1 MPGCTRPCLSLLLLS
16 ILFSPAVLPPAIVT
30 AEDSPPDGKTVYAE
44 KCVRCHGREGQGS
57 ENVDGRLTGTLS
69 VAQLAKL
76 VQETM
81 PEDDPETLT
90 AAESKA
96 VADYIHNAFY
106 SAVARD
112 RNRPARVA
120 LARLT
125 VRQHRQVLTDLIGL
139 TGVSNDSES
148 VPGLQAKYAEGRG
161 GGKDSQSLERIDPQV
176 NFEFGQ
182 DSPVSEIEDA
192 YEFTIHWKGS
202 LLAPVSGE
210 YEFRVRTEHATRL
223 SINDEEIIDAWV
235 KSGDDTEYTTTM
247 TLTAGRRYP
256 LELGFTKAIQ
266 GVNKEQKRDQPP
278 PPASIVLLWNPPE
291 SLLEPIPSR
300 YLTTAPVPVSYVC
313 STAFPPDDRSYGWE
327 RGTNISK
334 EWDAA
339 ATHAAIEAAGY
350 VDEHLNRL
358 AGTHDEDSERS
369 EKVRQFADN
378 FVEAAFRRPL
388 DESLQSLYIDQHFQ
402 EDRPLDVAI
411 RRVVIMTL
419 KSPRFLFREID
430 NIGDDYD
437 IASRLS
443 FGLWNSIP
451 DESLRAAAAAGELS
465 NPEELRR
472 QAERMLEDPRAKRKL
487 RGFLM
492 AWVKCSDPIDLE
504 KHLEHHPEFDAA
516 TMSDLQTSLEL
527 FLDDIIASET
537 ADFRELLTSE
547 NLFVNQ
553 RLARLYDDVASE
565 NQQFTL
571 VRSEDTSRSG
581 ILTHP
586 YLMARFSHGSE
597 SSPIHRGVFLARGM
611 LGQRLKP
618 PPEAVAPLAPDL
630 HPDLTTR
637 ERVTLQTSAATCMT
651 CHSIINPLGFTL
663 EEFDAVGR
671 YRQKD
676 RNKPVESGGKY
687 LTRKGEEVTF
697 EGPRDL
703 AQFLVSSDEAHKAFV
718 EHMFH
723 HLVQQ
728 PIRAF
733 GSSKM
738 SELLEAFRQ
747 EEFHIR
753 KLAVE
758 IMVASSPV
766 KRETKVAATS
776 D

>member
-1 MPGCTRPCLSLLLLS
+1 MPGCTRPYLSLLFLS
-16 ILFSPAVLPPAIVT
+16 ILFHPGVLPLAMVT
-30 AEDSPPDGKTVYAE
+30 ADDSAPDGKTVYAE
-44 KCVRCHGREGQGS
+44 KCARCHGQEGQGS
-57 ENVDGRLTGTLS
+57 ENVDGALTGTLS
-69 VAQLAKL
+69 VFQLAKL

-125 VRQHRQVLTDLIGL
+125 ARQHRQALTDLIGS
-139 TGVSNDSES
+139 TGASDDGES
-148 VPGLQAKYAEGRG
+148 VLGLQAKYTEGRG

-182 DSPVSEIEDA
+182 DPPVSEIEDA

-223 SINDEEIIDAWV
+223 SINDEKIIDAWV

-247 TLTAGRRYP
+247 TLTGGRRYP
-256 LELGFTKAIQ
+256 LDLGFTKAIQ
-266 GVNKEQKRDQPP
+266 GVNKKQKRDQPP
-278 PPASIVLLWNPPE
+278 PAASIVLLWHPPGRV
-291 SLLEPIPSR
+291 LEPIPSR
-300 YLTTAPVPVSYVC
+300 YLTTVPELVSYVC

-339 ATHAAIEAAGY
+339 TTRAAIEAASY

-358 AGTHDEDSERS
+358 AATHDEDSERS
-369 EKVRQFADN
+369 EKVQKFAHD

-388 DESLQSLYIDQHFQ
+388 DESLQPLYIDQHFQ

-411 RRVVIMTL
+411 RRVVIMAL

-451 DESLRAAAAAGELS
+451 DESLRAAAATGALS
-465 NPEELRR
+465 DPEELRR

-492 AWVKCSDPIDLE
+492 AWVNCSDPVDLE

-527 FLDDIIASET
+527 FLDDIIASDT

-553 RLARLYDDVASE
+553 RLAQLYEDVASE

-637 ERVTLQTSAATCMT
+637 ERVAMQTSAATCMT

-671 YRQKD
+671 YREKD
-676 RNKPVESGGKY
+676 RNQPVDSGGNY

-703 AQFLVSSDEAHKAFV
+703 AQFLASSDEAHEAFV
-718 EHMFH
+718 EQMFH

-733 GSSKM
+733 GPSKL
-738 SELLEAFRQ
+738 SELQEAFRQ
-747 EEFHIR
+747 EDFHIR
-753 KLAVE
+753 KLAIE

-766 KRETKVAATS
+766 NRETKVAATS

>member
-1 MPGCTRPCLSLLLLS
+1 MQGCTRPSLSLLLLS
-16 ILFSPAVLPPAIVT
+16 VLLNPGVVPSAIAT

-44 KCVRCHGREGQGS
+44 KCVRCHGMEGQGS
-57 ENVDGRLTGTLS
+57 EKVDAPLKGTLS
-69 VAQLAKL
+69 ISQLAKL

-81 PEDDPETLT
+81 PEDDPGSLT
-90 AAESKA
+90 SEESKA
-96 VADYIHNAFY
+96 VAHYLHGAFY
-106 SAVARD
+106 SAIARD

-125 VRQHRQVLTDLIGL
+125 VRQHRQSLTDLIRS
-139 TGVSNDSES
+139 TAVAETSES
-148 VPGLQAKYAEGRG
+148 APGLQAKYAEGRG

-176 NFEFGQ
+176 NFDFGQ
-182 DSPVSEIEDA
+182 DPPVSEIEDP

-223 SINDEEIIDAWV
+223 SINDEKIIDAWV
-235 KSGDDTEYTTTM
+235 KSGDDREYTTTVK
-247 TLTAGRRYP
+247 LTGGRRYP

-266 GVNKEQKRDQPP
+266 GVNKKQKRDQPP
-278 PPASIVLLWNPPE
+278 PPASIVLLWHPPGRV
-291 SLLEPIPSR
+291 LEPIPTR
-300 YLTTAPVPVSYVC
+300 YLTTVPGPVSYVC

-339 ATHAAIEAAGY
+339 TTHAAIQAAGY
-350 VDEHLNRL
+350 VDKHLNRL
-358 AGTHDEDSERS
+358 ANTGDEDSERS
-369 EKVRQFADN
+369 EKVQRFSQE

-388 DESLQSLYIDQHFQ
+388 DESLRSLYIDQHFQ
-402 EDRPLDVAI
+402 EDQPLEVAI

-443 FGLWNSIP
+443 FGLWDSIP
-451 DESLRAAAAAGELS
+451 DETLLTTAAAGTLS
-465 NPEELRR
+465 DPNELRR

-504 KHLEHHPEFDAA
+504 KHLEHFPEFDAA

-527 FLDDIIASET
+527 FLDDIIASEA

-547 NLFVNQ
+547 KLFVNQ
-553 RLARLYDDVASE
+553 RLAQLYNDVASE

-571 VRSEDTSRSG
+571 VRSEETSRSG

-611 LGQRLKP
+611 LGQRLRP
-618 PPEAVAPLAPDL
+618 PRDAVAPLAPDL
-630 HPDLTTR
+630 HPELTTR
-637 ERVTLQTSAATCMT
+637 ERVTLQTAAAHCMT
-651 CHSIINPLGFTL
+651 CHAIINPLGFTL

-671 YRQKD
+671 YREKD
-676 RNKPVESGGKY
+676 RNKPVDSRGNY
-687 LTRKGEEVTF
+687 LTQQGDEVAF

-703 AQFLVSSDEAHKAFV
+703 ARFLATSDEAHQAFV
-718 EHMFH
+718 EQLFH

-733 GSSKM
+733 GSSKL
-738 SELLEAFRQ
+738 SELHEVFRQ

-758 IMVASSPV
+758 IMVASTPV
-766 KRETKVAATS
+766 KRETKVVATS